1 MKRTLLVVF
10 AVASATSAF
19 AAQTTSQTP
28 TAPPGSAHAAGPET
42 VTLVGCVTGGTGVS
56 DPFTLSDVTR
66 GSVGSTT
73 PGGATSGTL
82 PPQAGAVAP
91 PPAVTNPIAAA
102 APPPVTGAV
111 IPAPP
116 PPATSVAGATGTA
129 GTAAPA
135 ATAAASTVGGVA
147 PAGYRLNGYDV
158 SAYRGQRVQMI
169 GAFVPATAPG
179 ATPAAGTNPPA
190 APGAPTPQEFRVQ
203 SVTPVSGNCPQR

>member
-1 MKRTLLVVF
+1 MKRSVLVAFVI
-10 AVASATSAF
+10 ASATSAF

-28 TAPPGSAHAAGPET
+28 TAPPGSAHSAGPET
-42 VTLVGCVTGGTGVS
+42 VTLIGCVTGGSGVS

-82 PPQAGAVAP
+82 PPQASAVAA

-102 APPPVTGAV
+102 APPPVTGAA

-116 PPATSVAGATGTA
+116 PATAVAGATGTA

-135 ATAAASTVGGVA
+135 ATLAASAVGGVA

-169 GAFVPATAPG
+169 GAFVPATTSG

-203 SVTPVSGNCPQR
+203 SVTPVSGPCPQR